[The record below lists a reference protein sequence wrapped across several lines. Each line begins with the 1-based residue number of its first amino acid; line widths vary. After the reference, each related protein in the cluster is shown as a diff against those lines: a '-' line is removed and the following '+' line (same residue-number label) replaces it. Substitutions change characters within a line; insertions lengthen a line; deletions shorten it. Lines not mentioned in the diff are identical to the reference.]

1 MRKIYFVALLALASA
16 CYRPPTVDGFDP
28 VLWRTAI
35 DECGTYRVEA
45 VRVLLDQKDQLLGL
59 NQNEIAELL
68 GPAARHELFSRN
80 QKFFFYQLSCEN
92 EQELSIRFDA
102 LGRIKELQVIRVQ

>member
-1 MRKIYFVALLALASA
+1 MDFRANISKDENHHQTFTAPCRFLIMRKIYFVALLALASA

-59 NQNEIAELL
+59 NQNEIA
-68 GPAARHELFSRN
+68 
-80 QKFFFYQLSCEN
+80 
-92 EQELSIRFDA
+92 
-102 LGRIKELQVIRVQ
+102 